1 MNAAEIAESFAKE
14 GPPPAMTAPASS
26 HEGVTPMATL
36 SPSDFSAGNCS
47 PSAASS
53 DGEDEQGIG
62 PGLGTNA
69 GASPSPS
76 AGASPSSSTAT
87 KEADDDK
94 GDVDFKSCVELNLK
108 IPCMNCSFYLAE
120 MGVGRPPQKLSSK
133 KYQCSRVDDSDEE
146 HEGEEAVSDRVSEAP
161 VDSKRSRNVPNYHCW
176 EQGSDSFA
184 THEAKK
190 MKASNG
196 GKPSIKKARRTAS
209 KKEKVSRAPSL
220 TKKRSK
226 KDPIVTAL
234 ERKVANLESQNT
246 ILNSQLVA
254 ISAKISA
261 QDSQIANLNSVVI
274 TLQAKAELQNSLQMS
289 TVTPTYPAPGH
300 ANVHARAFGTTVLT
314 PLSTL
319 GQWN

>member
-1 MNAAEIAESFAKE
+1 MNASEIVENLATE
-14 GPPPAMTAPASS
+14 GPPPAMTAPVSS
-26 HEGVTPMATL
+26 DDGVTQMGTL
-36 SPSDFSAGNCS
+36 SPSDLSGGNSS
-47 PSAASS
+47 PSAESS
-53 DGEDEQGIG
+53 EGEDEQSIG
-62 PGLGTNA
+62 PGLDTNV

-76 AGASPSSSTAT
+76 AVTSPSSSTAS

-94 GDVDFKSCVELNLK
+94 GNIDFKSCVELNLK
-108 IPCMNCSFYLAE
+108 VPCMNCSFYLAE

-146 HEGEEAVSDRVSEAP
+146 HEGEERVSEAHG
-161 VDSKRSRNVPNYHCW
+161 DSKRSRNVPNYYCW
-176 EQGSDSFA
+176 EQGGESFA

-190 MKASNG
+190 KKASNV
-196 GKPSIKKARRTAS
+196 GKQSIKKARRTAT
-209 KKEKVSRAPSL
+209 KKEKVSTTPSL

-226 KDPIVTAL
+226 KNPIVTAL
-234 ERKVANLESQNT
+234 EQKVANLESQNT
-246 ILNSQLVA
+246 LLGSQLAA

-289 TVTPTYPAPGH
+289 TVTPAYPAPGH
-300 ANVHARAFGTTVLT
+300 ANVHARAFGTAMLT